1 MILQYI
7 YINDNDV
14 RIINISFVEDVTST
28 SNLQW
33 IISDTVIKENTSIYV
48 AHYQFLLAFW

>member
-1 MILQYI
+1 MILQYT
-7 YINDNDV
+7 YINDNNI
-14 RIINISFVEDVTST
+14 RIINISFVEDVIST

-33 IISDTVIKENTSIYV
+33 IITGTVIKENASIYV

>member
-1 MILQYI
+1 MTLQYI